1 MSCSPFKLAP
11 FRFDVTP
18 PLGHSLCGG
27 WIKPAVAVDD
37 PLEGLGYVLIGAGQ
51 PIVVCVLDWTA
62 LLNEAHLAWR
72 TALAEAAGTTVERV
86 AVHCVHQHN
95 APFVCDR
102 VYREVSSY
110 PDLPRPYDAD
120 FFARCLRDARLAVSA
135 AIMRAEPVTHV
146 AASKALVQQVAS
158 NRRIARDGEGRVTRM
173 RRSFC
178 TDSELQALPEGE
190 IDPFL
195 RTICFYNEE
204 KPILSAHFYATHPM
218 SYYEDGRVSADFC
231 GLARRRRQS
240 DDPGCLQ
247 VYFTGCAGN
256 VTAGKY
262 NDGSPAARVA
272 LTERMYDAMCRSEAL
287 LRPEP
292 LRRVQW
298 RETSILPPTHPV
310 LDKEELRRA
319 IAGKR
324 GSSLVERILPA
335 FKLAWL
341 ERREQGLPVPLSC
354 LTVNDHALL
363 HLPAELF
370 VHYQLR
376 AQAMRPD
383 RFVAV
388 AAYGDD
394 GPWYVPTQEEY
405 PTGGYEVS
413 VAFCDP
419 SVDTL
424 LTEALRFL
432 LSDH

>member
-1 MSCSPFKLAP
+1 MSRSPFKLAP

-37 PLEGLGYVLIGAGQ
+37 PLEGLGYVVLGAGE

-72 TALAEAAGTTVERV
+72 TALAEAAGTSVERV
-86 AVHCVHQHN
+86 AVQCVHQHN

-102 VYREVSSY
+102 VYREVARY
-110 PDLPRPYDAD
+110 PELPRPYHVD
-120 FFARCLRDARLAVSA
+120 FFDRCLRDARRAVSEA
-135 AIMRAEPVTHV
+135 VKDAQPLTHV
-146 AASKALVQQVAS
+146 AQGKARVERVAS
-158 NRRIARDGEGRVTRM
+158 NRRIARDEQGRVSRM

-178 TDSELQALPEGE
+178 TDAELQALPEGE

-195 RTICFYNEE
+195 RTLRFYNEDR
-204 KPILSAHFYATHPM
+204 PILSAHFYATHPM

-231 GLARRRRQS
+231 GLARRRRQR
-240 DDPGCLQ
+240 DTPGCLQ
-247 VYFTGCAGN
+247 LYFTGCAGN

-262 NDGSPAARVA
+262 NDGSPAARVE
-272 LTERMYDAMCRSEAL
+272 LTGRMYDAMCRSERQL
-287 LRPEP
+287 QPE
-292 LRRVQW
+292 LVHRVHW
-298 RETSILPPTHPV
+298 KETFVLPTTHPNLNKV
-310 LDKEELRRA
+310 ELRDA

-335 FKLAWL
+335 FKLAWM
-341 ERREQGLPVPLSC
+341 ERRERGLAVPLSC

-376 AQAMRPD
+376 AQALRPD

-405 PTGGYEVS
+405 PAGGYEVS

-419 SVDTL
+419 SIEL
-424 LTEALRFL
+424 LLSEALRFL
-432 LSDH
+432 LSDS